1 MNRFLVKLGA
11 TFFFTGYAPIAPA
24 TAGSAAALLIW
35 WAISSGAG
43 PVPAW
48 AYIGVFVALA
58 TGGTWLAQQAE
69 SIYGHD
75 GRPIVI
81 DEVLGAWI
89 TVALVPGDPLR
100 IAIIG
105 FFLFRI
111 LDIVKPPPAYQF
123 QSLKG
128 GYGVMADDV
137 MAGIYGNLLL
147 QIAARFWPALLGV

>member
-1 MNRFLVKLGA
+1 MNRFLIKLGA
-11 TFFFTGYAPIAPA
+11 TFLYTGYAPIAPA

-35 WAISSGAG
+35 WAISTWSG

-48 AYIGVFVALA
+48 AYVIVLGVLA
-58 TGGTWLAQQAE
+58 VGGTWLSQRAE

-89 TVALVPGDPLR
+89 TVAFVPGDPLR
-100 IAIIG
+100 VALIG

-111 LDIVKPPPAYQF
+111 LDVVKPPPAYQF
-123 QSLKG
+123 QSLRG

-147 QIAARFWPALLGV
+147 QIAARAWPALLGV